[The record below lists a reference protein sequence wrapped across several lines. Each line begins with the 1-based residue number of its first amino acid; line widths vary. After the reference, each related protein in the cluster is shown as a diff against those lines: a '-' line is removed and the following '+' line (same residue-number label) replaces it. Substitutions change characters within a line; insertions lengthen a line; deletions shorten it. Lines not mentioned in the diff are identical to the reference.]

1 MLNTQ
6 AIRPTNAAE
15 DRIPTIMQEKATK
28 LVEAKLAR
36 VAAVTPPVVDAG
48 AIPISF
54 PYYDESFL
62 TGCWS
67 FGDIVT
73 RCSIHGEVAE
83 YDVVSG
89 FTE

>member
-54 PYYDESFL
+54 PYYDESFFDRL
-62 TGCWS
+62 LVLWRSCDAVLDSRRGCR
-67 FGDIVT
+67 V
-73 RCSIHGEVAE
+73 
-83 YDVVSG
+83 
-89 FTE
+89 